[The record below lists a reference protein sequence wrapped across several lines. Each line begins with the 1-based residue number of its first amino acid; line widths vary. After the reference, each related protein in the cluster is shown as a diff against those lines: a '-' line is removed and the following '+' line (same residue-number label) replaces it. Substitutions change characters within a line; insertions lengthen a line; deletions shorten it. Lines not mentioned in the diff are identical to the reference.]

1 MPDELP
7 EGGIASSIH
16 SRVAKAILDAVAHI
30 PQTDERKSRTPGEE
44 ARRIVSTAAA
54 KAALAAGTLAMPPG
68 LVGMITVIPELL
80 SIWRIQ
86 TKMVADIAA
95 VYGQTSRLTREQ
107 MLYCLF
113 KATAAQAVGVLV
125 VTVGEGVL
133 IRRSTLR
140 FLQSVAA
147 RIGVKVTQKLVGRS
161 IIRWLPL
168 LGPLGVGAYA
178 YYETGRVAQT
188 AINLFEK
195 NIEVEAT
202 VSEAKP
208 RVRRKAP
215 KKQPPQ
221 DSKTAKKTKTSKPK
235 RRAVRKPSAASN
247 G

>member
-1 MPDELP
+1 MQSSTDAPIAAWMPCP
-7 EGGIASSIH
+7 SHNATWH
-16 SRVAKAILDAVAHI
+16 SF
-30 PQTDERKSRTPGEE
+30 TSE
-44 ARRIVSTAAA
+44 
-54 KAALAAGTLAMPPG
+54 
-68 LVGMITVIPELL
+68 

-125 VTVGEGVL
+125 VAVGEGVL

-147 RIGVKVTQKLVGRS
+147 RVGVKVTQKLVGRS
-161 IIRWLPL
+161 IVRWLPL

-195 NIEVEAT
+195 SIEVEAT

-215 KKQPPQ
+215 QKQPARN
-221 DSKTAKKTKTSKPK
+221 SGTAKKTKISKPK
-235 RRAVRKPSAASN
+235 KRAVRKPSARSK